1 MCHQAGP
8 GNHVGLKLNGTH
20 HLLVYADDLNLSG
33 NNKNTKWKT
42 TEALIDANKVA
53 WRGWK
58 CNENKLYVWRLITKI
73 KGKNHIWERH

>member
-53 WRGWK
+53 WRG
-58 CNENKLYVWRLITKI
+58 
-73 KGKNHIWERH
+73 